1 MQGITEKNGAVEA
14 LCEALCHLQTKEEAQ
29 AFLIDLCTPQEMAV
43 LAERWQIAR
52 LLDKGELSYRDI
64 SAKTGASTTTVSR
77 VARFLNGDY
86 GGYKAMLERVVENG

>member
-1 MQGITEKNGAVEA
+1 MQESNEKRQREDA
-14 LCEALCHLQTKEEAQ
+14 LCEALTCLKTPAEAR
-29 AFLIDLCTPQEMAV
+29 AFLIDLCTPQEITA
-43 LAERWQIAR
+43 LAERWEIAR
-52 LLDKGELSYRDI
+52 LLDKGGLSYRDI